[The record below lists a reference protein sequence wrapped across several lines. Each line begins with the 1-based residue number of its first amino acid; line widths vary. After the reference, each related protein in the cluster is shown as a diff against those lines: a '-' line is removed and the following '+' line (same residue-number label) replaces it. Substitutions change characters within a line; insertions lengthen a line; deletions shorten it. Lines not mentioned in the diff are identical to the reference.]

1 MFSKCSLPVIAPY
14 FALAIP
20 AGIYATLQAMNQNT
34 QIPGSSFDVGNAIA
48 WGIATSIVIRLAG
61 ASVEGRNLLPR
72 FMSVG
77 LSISSGALASLP
89 TSVFGILARGLTVAV
104 FSLFG
109 LAAAL
114 CRKEASAQSQ
124 PLLPAAAVPVSR
136 CKRTLECLRPDVS
149 TLTAFG
155 TIASGVIFNALKHQ
169 SNLGVACFNAV
180 SWGVISMF
188 AVGLA
193 VEIKESNELTV
204 LAKKAAPVAAA
215 FVAGLGFAYGVFG
228 LSLATMGPV
237 PSALTGIGT
246 AAVCAIVYGIACP
259 ADLPAPVREAHTA
272 TTPV

>member
-1 MFSKCSLPVIAPY
+1 M
-14 FALAIP
+14 
-20 AGIYATLQAMNQNT
+20 
-34 QIPGSSFDVGNAIA
+34 
-48 WGIATSIVIRLAG
+48 
-61 ASVEGRNLLPR
+61 
-72 FMSVG
+72 
-77 LSISSGALASLP
+77 
-89 TSVFGILARGLTVAV
+89 AV

-109 LAAAL
+109 LAAL
-114 CRKEASAQSQ
+114 CRKESSSQPHASGATTASVVEYEQPVTA

-193 VEIKESNELTV
+193 VEIKKESNELTV

-246 AAVCAIVYGIACP
+246 AAVCAIVYGIVCP
-259 ADLPAPVREAHTA
+259 AGLPVPVRETTTA
-272 TTPV
+272 PV